1 MKQKS
6 MFSGIPLVSPR
17 KEKRIEIVAFLD
29 YTINAFKT
37 VEKSESES
45 ESEVAQ
51 SCPTVPP
58 VDCSPPNSSVHGIL
72 QARILEWIAISF
84 SRGSSRPRD

>member
-1 MKQKS
+1 
-6 MFSGIPLVSPR
+6 MFNHGHMVSPR

-58 VDCSPPNSSVHGIL
+58 VDCSPPNSSVHGI
-72 QARILEWIAISF
+72 F
-84 SRGSSRPRD
+84 